1 MVSQGAEDDGAAGL
15 GHGVVGQAART
26 SKMTASASRRG
37 IRHRL
42 CVWDESTGDKTAWGR
57 KANRSSRFQWMRGS
71 MGFSGYPASSRSHA
85 GRLCS
90 VAAPPHD

>member
-42 CVWDESTGDKTAWGR
+42 CVWDESTGAKTAWGR

-85 GRLCS
+85 GRQCS
-90 VAAPPHD
+90 VAT